1 MATDVN
7 DLQAGLEEAAREE
20 VVSEESSTEES
31 VEAAPEESGE
41 DKAKPKNKGAQ
52 DRIRELVT
60 ARKALETKLE
70 ELEQASKKKDGELG
84 ELIKLIQAR
93 ESDTRTIQAIK
104 DLHASD
110 PTWREQIEKLD
121 KKLKGEEVAL
131 EAQTKTD
138 EKVDDYSKVKDLLK
152 QNTDKLENAQQEL
165 RDQMILDKVD
175 RVVDRYFENLPD
187 EYNADDRKVLQKV
200 LADHID
206 WDAISANPDQLTNK
220 VAAGIQAAIDWY
232 GSPRGAAPSATA
244 QQPGAK
250 TEPPD
255 PKARLESLM
264 KKDYG
269 KTKLVEA
276 NGQKRVEP
284 LISEDQW
291 VKELGEALRLSRQTA
306 QGG

>member
-1 MATDVN
+1 MAEDVN

-20 VVSEESSTEES
+20 EISEESSTEEN
-31 VEAAPEESGE
+31 VEAAPESGE
-41 DKAKPKNKGAQ
+41 DKAKPKRGAQ

-60 ARKALETKLE
+60 ARKALEAKLE
-70 ELEQASKKKDGELG
+70 ELEQTSKKKDGELG

-110 PTWREQIEKLD
+110 PTWREHIERLD
-121 KKLKGEEVAL
+121 KRLKGEEVAL
-131 EAQTKTD
+131 ETATDKKD
-138 EKVDDYSKVKDLLK
+138 EKTDDYSKVKDLLK
-152 QNTDKLENAQQEL
+152 QNTEKLEGAHQEL
-165 RDQMILDKVD
+165 RDQLILDKVD
-175 RVVDRYFENLPD
+175 RVVDRYFENLPE
-187 EYNADDRKVLQKV
+187 EYNAEDRKVLQKV

-206 WDAISANPDQLTNK
+206 WDAISANPDVLTNK

-232 GSPRGAAPSATA
+232 GSPRGAAPSAKA
-244 QQPGAK
+244 DQPSAR
-250 TEPPD
+250 TEQPD

-269 KTKLVEA
+269 KTKLVES
-276 NGQKRVEP
+276 NGQKRHEP
-284 LISEDQW
+284 LVSEDQW
-291 VKELGEALRLSRQTA
+291 VKELGEALRLSRQTV

>member
-1 MATDVN
+1 MATDVT
-7 DLQAGLEEAAREE
+7 DLEAGLEEAAREE
-20 VVSEESSTEES
+20 VVSEESSAAEN
-31 VEAAPEESGE
+31 VEASADESAE
-41 DKAKPKNKGAQ
+41 DKAKPKKGAQ
-52 DRIRELVT
+52 DRIRELVN
-60 ARKALETKLE
+60 ARKTLETKLE
-70 ELEQASKKKDGELG
+70 ELESASKKKDGELG

-110 PTWREQIEKLD
+110 PEWRAHIERLD
-121 KKLKGEEVAL
+121 KKLKGEEIEL
-131 EAQTKTD
+131 ESQSKTD
-138 EKVDDYSKVKDLLK
+138 EKTPDEYSKVKDLLK

-175 RVVDRYFENLPD
+175 RVVDRYFENLPE
-187 EYNADDRKVLQKV
+187 EYNKEDRKVLQKV

-220 VAAGIQAAIDWY
+220 VAAGLQAAIDWY

-244 QQPGAK
+244 PQPGAK
-250 TEPPD
+250 TEQPD

-269 KTKLVEA
+269 KTKITET
-276 NGQKRVEP
+276 NGQKRFEP
-284 LISEDQW
+284 IVSEDQW
-291 VKELGEALRLSRQTA
+291 VKELGEALRLSRQTS
-306 QGG
+306 